1 MQIEI
6 QVEIKSSAKDDE
18 TEVTLKEDVTPIT
31 SLTDVIET
39 IIQEATDTHINV
51 NPEQSK
57 EVGFWSLGE
66 DDGVPSPHESN
77 L

>member
-51 NPEQSK
+51 NPEQ
-57 EVGFWSLGE
+57 
-66 DDGVPSPHESN
+66 
-77 L
+77 